1 MTTNTIENT
10 NTNMSDDRER
20 HTMNDKEKVNSSS
33 SVQEDSSPS
42 PQTQTPTQ
50 RRYEELKIKDGPLY
64 KWNNDSKM
72 SSSSPSTD
80 HACNDNSYNA
90 GIHQSTT
97 SSTPSTWTT
106 PSPLPAETTAL
117 LIVDVQPEYWS
128 NCPAVRKD
136 FPDFPEHLRK
146 TIEICRE
153 RRAKIIWV
161 RADYQHKHSPWLSQ
175 FERIRGQ
182 RNLGEVPCDPSS
194 PEFNW
199 EEFATPEGGEM
210 IIAKSSWS
218 STSNTALVDI
228 LKVACIETVL
238 VCGLITSVC
247 VQHSA
252 FGIFEAGY
260 RTLLV
265 TDACADRG
273 RARHEAAL
281 ALYGD
286 YMYELV
292 TSNDLESKSTGL
304 IPAEPVWIVLDAETN
319 MVRANSFPRQVTTTT
334 TTADITDNTHNKTS
348 TSMTSSMASTS
359 SASFFTNNI
368 SIGND
373 DDDDDDDEDE
383 EEETTNSD
391 DTVMIYN
398 NDHEGDT
405 STTMNRSHREATQ
418 AVDNLV
424 SFLMYPTNIDVKG

>member
-1 MTTNTIENT
+1 MNIQPEEPSDEKESPAKNFSRTPQEEMDQQEVSETIPKQK
-10 NTNMSDDRER
+10 SSKKQ
-20 HTMNDKEKVNSSS
+20 DKE
-33 SVQEDSSPS
+33 
-42 PQTQTPTQ
+42 PQ
-50 RRYEELKIKDGPLY
+50 RYEELKIKDGPIY
-64 KWNNDSKM
+64 NWTKTKEYSSYDNDALSIADD
-72 SSSSPSTD
+72 SVLSEDDSNVSLSSPIY
-80 HACNDNSYNA
+80 CR
-90 GIHQSTT
+90 
-97 SSTPSTWTT
+97 

-136 FPDFPEHLRK
+136 FPDFPKHLQK
-146 TIEICRE
+146 TIETCRQ

-161 RADYQHKHSPWLSQ
+161 RANYNHKHSPWLNQ

-182 RNLGEVPCDPSS
+182 RNLGEVSCDPSS
-194 PEFNW
+194 PQFTW
-199 EEFATPEGGEM
+199 EEFATPEGGEV

-273 RARHEAAL
+273 KARHEAAL

-292 TSNDLESKSTGL
+292 TSEDLESRTTGL
-304 IPAEPVWIVLDAETN
+304 IPAEPVWLFLDEKTN
-319 MVRANSFPRQVTTTT
+319 MVRANSFPKHVIRPSSSTGTMS
-334 TTADITDNTHNKTS
+334 TA
-348 TSMTSSMASTS
+348 SSNMSRSSASTS
-359 SASFFTNNI
+359 SFSNNNNHTNIRN
-368 SIGND
+368 
-373 DDDDDDDEDE
+373 E
-383 EEETTNSD
+383 EEYEEKTTRRTISVGGNFKIAGSC
-391 DTVMIYN
+391 MN
-398 NDHEGDT
+398 ND
-405 STTMNRSHREATQ
+405 
-418 AVDNLV
+418 
-424 SFLMYPTNIDVKG
+424 

>member
-1 MTTNTIENT
+1 
-10 NTNMSDDRER
+10 MSAQER
-20 HTMNDKEKVNSSS
+20 HTLDNDEKKERNFSSS
-33 SVQEDSSPS
+33 IQEESSLTKPTTQPSRVPPNSSPS
-42 PQTQTPTQ
+42 PQTQTQTQ
-50 RRYEELKIKDGPLY
+50 RRYEELKIMDGPLY
-64 KWNNDSKM
+64 KWPQSEAATTNNSNYP
-72 SSSSPSTD
+72 SSSPSTNHGCD
-80 HACNDNSYNA
+80 DNSYNM
-90 GIHQSTT
+90 HQ
-97 SSTPSTWTT
+97 STPSTWTT

-146 TIEICRE
+146 TIKICRQ

-175 FERIRGQ
+175 FERIRGE
-182 RNLGEVPCDPSS
+182 RNLGEVPCDPTS

-199 EEFATPEGGEM
+199 EEFATPEGGEV

-228 LKVACIETVL
+228 LNVACIENVL

-252 FGIFEAGY
+252 FGLFEAGY

-265 TDACADRG
+265 NDSCADRS
-273 RARHEAAL
+273 RFRHEAAL

-334 TTADITDNTHNKTS
+334 TTAITNSNKTS
-348 TSMTSSMASTS
+348 TSAISSMAASSS
-359 SASFFTNNI
+359 SASFITNNV
-368 SIGND
+368 SFGN
-373 DDDDDDDEDE
+373 DDEDE
-383 EEETTNSD
+383 EEGTTASD
-391 DTVMIYN
+391 DTLMMYKN
-398 NDHEGDT
+398 NEGDT
-405 STTMNRSHREATQ
+405 SATIDSIRSHREALQ
-418 AVDNLV
+418 AVDSLV
-424 SFLMYPTNIDVKG
+424 SFLMYPTNIDIKR

>member
-1 MTTNTIENT
+1 
-10 NTNMSDDRER
+10 MSDRER
-20 HTMNDKEKVNSSS
+20 HTMNYDERKKLNSSS
-33 SVQEDSSPS
+33 SMQEESLLAKPTTEPSRVPPNSSPS
-42 PQTQTPTQ
+42 PQTQTQ
-50 RRYEELKIKDGPLY
+50 RRYEELKIMDGPLY
-64 KWNNDSKM
+64 KWSQSEVAATNNNSNHP
-72 SSSSPSTD
+72 SSSPSTD
-80 HACNDNSYNA
+80 HSCNDNSYN
-90 GIHQSTT
+90 IHQ
-97 SSTPSTWTT
+97 STPSTWTT

-146 TIEICRE
+146 TIEICRQ

-182 RNLGEVPCDPSS
+182 RNLGEVPCDPTS

-199 EEFATPEGGEM
+199 EEFATPEGGEV

-265 TDACADRG
+265 TDSCADRG
-273 RARHEAAL
+273 KSRHEAAL

-292 TSNDLESKSTGL
+292 TSNDLESKTTGL

-319 MVRANSFPRQVTTTT
+319 MVRVNSFPRQVTTTT
-334 TTADITDNTHNKTS
+334 TTTAITNNNKTS
-348 TSMTSSMASTS
+348 TSTTSSMAASSSSTS
-359 SASFFTNNI
+359 FVTNII

-373 DDDDDDDEDE
+373 DEDE
-383 EEETTNSD
+383 EEGTINSD
-391 DTVMIYN
+391 DTLMMYK
-398 NDHEGDT
+398 NDEGDT
-405 STTMNRSHREATQ
+405 STSMNSIRSHREASQ
-418 AVDNLV
+418 AVDNLI
-424 SFLMYPTNIDVKG
+424 SFLMYPTNIDVEG